1 MLYAGALF
9 GHETRHLRIGLA
21 ALNEN
26 NRDIAGVDHTSP
38 KVTGRCPRRRRVRP
52 RWPSWPDFLPRS
64 AWAHDNV
71 PGMDVPGIDFC
82 SIAKG
87 YGVDAVAV
95 TSAEAFAAA
104 LRQALLNRQPFLIEV
119 TTPSE

>member
-1 MLYAGALF
+1 
-9 GHETRHLRIGLA
+9 
-21 ALNEN
+21 
-26 NRDIAGVDHTSP
+26 
-38 KVTGRCPRRRRVRP
+38 
-52 RWPSWPDFLPRS
+52 
-64 AWAHDNV
+64 
-71 PGMDVPGIDFC
+71 MDVPGIDFC

>member
-1 MLYAGALF
+1 MGLLKNGTYGAL
-9 GHETRHLRIGLA
+9 
-21 ALNEN
+21 
-26 NRDIAGVDHTSP
+26 
-38 KVTGRCPRRRRVRP
+38 
-52 RWPSWPDFLPRS
+52 RWFAKLLKT
-64 AWAHDNV
+64 DNV

-104 LRQALLNRQPFLIEV
+104 LRQALLNRQPYLIEV